1 MDSIRDLLSFILLLP
16 ITGFFIA
23 LFFGKYLKL
32 FIGYICSFCI
42 LVSFIISLFLF
53 SSFQFNLTKEP
64 YVIITFF
71 KWLNLYDLSF
81 NFSYQIDQ
89 ISLYMLLIIT
99 GIGSL
104 IHFYSI
110 GYMKGEENFERFFA
124 YLNLFIFSML
134 NLVLADNL
142 VLMFF
147 GWEGVGLCSYLL
159 IGFDYHKKTAI
170 DAGNKAFITNR
181 IGDLGILI
189 GIILLFSLTNTVQYV
204 DLIEQF
210 SVDSSLKKITNIV
223 AICFFI
229 GTLAK
234 SAQFPLYIWLP
245 DAMAGPTPVSALIHA
260 ATMVTAGIYLIVRL
274 NFIFFTAVELNF
286 LIACI
291 GAFTAFFSATI
302 ATKQNDIKKIL
313 AYSTISQLGFMF
325 LALGIGAYVAALFHL
340 MTHAFFKALLFLC
353 AGSVIHAMQGE
364 QDIKKMGGLKNYMKI
379 TYVTFF
385 IGTLAI
391 SGFPFFSGFFSKD
404 LILEK
409 TFSYSP
415 FLWSIASITALL
427 TSFYMFRLFFLVFWG
442 KERMEYQVQEKIHE
456 SPFIMTLPLM
466 ILGLGSV
473 FSGFLQVPH
482 IFTNQLHILTSYFQ
496 PLFEP
501 SKMIAKNFNQ
511 LILSNSVS
519 SSTEIILVIGSV
531 CLSFIGLSA
540 AYLLYVKREELDSE
554 PRGFWKILYH
564 KYYVD
569 EFLSN
574 YFIFPL
580 KSLSD
585 FLYRKVDVYIV
596 DGIFVNLSHMIAFLG
611 NFFRRLQSGF
621 IGDYVIM
628 TCIGFL
634 LLLSILFLKG
644 L

>member
-1 MDSIRDLLSFILLLP
+1 MDSIKDLLSFILFLP
-16 ITGFFIA
+16 IVGFAIA
-23 LFFGKYLKL
+23 FFFGKYLKFL
-32 FIGYICSFCI
+32 IGYFCSFCI
-42 LVSFIISLFLF
+42 LVSFVISLFLF
-53 SSFQFNLTKEP
+53 SWFQLDSTQEP
-64 YVIITFF
+64 YIIITFF
-71 KWLNLYDLSF
+71 QWLQLYDLSF

-89 ISLYMLLIIT
+89 LSLYMLLIIT

-110 GYMKGEENFERFFA
+110 GYMKGEENFARFFA

-159 IGFDYHKKTAI
+159 IGFDYYKKTAI

-181 IGDLGILI
+181 IGDLGVLI

-210 SVDSSLKKITNIV
+210 SIDPSLGKITDIV

-234 SAQFPLYIWLP
+234 SAQIPLYVWLP

-274 NFIFFTAVELNF
+274 NFIFFSAVELNF
-286 LIACI
+286 VIACI
-291 GAFTAFFSATI
+291 GAFTAFFAATI
-302 ATKQNDIKKIL
+302 AIKQNDIKKIL

-325 LALGIGAYVAALFHL
+325 LALGSGAYVAALFHL

-353 AGSVIHAMQGE
+353 AGSVIHAMEGE
-364 QDIKKMGGLKNYMKI
+364 QDIRKMGGLKKHMKFTYI
-379 TYVTFF
+379 TFSL
-385 IGTLAI
+385 GTLAI

-415 FLWSIASITALL
+415 FLWLVASTTAFL

-442 KERMEYQVQEKIHE
+442 KERMEKQVLKKIHE
-456 SPFIMTLPLM
+456 SPFIMTVPLM

-482 IFTNQLHILTSYFQ
+482 IFTNKLHILTSYFE
-496 PLFEP
+496 PLFQS
-501 SKMIAKNFNQ
+501 SKIIAERFNQ
-511 LILSNSVS
+511 PILFSPLS
-519 SSTEIILVIGSV
+519 SSTEIILIMGSV
-531 CLSFIGLSA
+531 FLSFIGFFYCLFIV
-540 AYLLYVKREELDSE
+540 LKTRKTRFRTKR
-554 PRGFWKILYH
+554 
-564 KYYVD
+564 
-569 EFLSN
+569 FLENTIS
-574 YFIFPL
+574 
-580 KSLSD
+580 
-585 FLYRKVDVYIV
+585 
-596 DGIFVNLSHMIAFLG
+596 
-611 NFFRRLQSGF
+611 
-621 IGDYVIM
+621 
-628 TCIGFL
+628 
-634 LLLSILFLKG
+634 
-644 L
+644 